1 MQMLVDQDFRPG
13 MVDAAINK
21 AKNIPREI
29 ALRKVVKPKH
39 STRPVAVVSWE
50 SRGQSIPFCCRR
62 KVYRWEISFSASGS
76 VQPSFL
82 SFPAYQISNI
92 THDLTDN

>member
-1 MQMLVDQDFRPG
+1 MPTNLYYLVSGDVSEQGGGQRLMTKLDPPLSPF
-13 MVDAAINK
+13 
-21 AKNIPREI
+21 
-29 ALRKVVKPKH
+29 
-39 STRPVAVVSWE
+39 TPV
-50 SRGQSIPFCCRR
+50 RGQSIPFWCRR
-62 KVYRWEISFSASGS
+62 KVYRWEICFSQSALRS